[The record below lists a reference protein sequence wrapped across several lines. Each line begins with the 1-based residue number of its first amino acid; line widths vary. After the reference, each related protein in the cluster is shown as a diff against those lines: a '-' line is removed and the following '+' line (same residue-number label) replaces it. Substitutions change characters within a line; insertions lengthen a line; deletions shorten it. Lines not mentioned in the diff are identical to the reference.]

1 MLQKQDELQESENAY
16 GQAEVQSPADGTVV
30 GRTGEVGKPADEAG
44 DKMFQIATDLYALEV
59 TLEARPDVLKR
70 IHPGQTATV
79 MVLDIPNMGLP
90 GAVKEVKETE
100 VIVEFQNTLLGVKP
114 GMRADVRFRFE

>member
-1 MLQKQDELQESENAY
+1 MSVFLGGGTPSLFPPEAIGRVLQAARRHLSLA
-16 GQAEVQSPADGTVV
+16 ADV
-30 GRTGEVGKPADEAG
+30 
-44 DKMFQIATDLYALEV
+44 EV

-70 IHPGQTATV
+70 LHPGQAGTV

-90 GAVKEVKETE
+90 GAVKEIKETE